1 MAPLTIPQ
9 RPQGGL
15 RAPFLDYPRGS
26 VRALPSDCAGGASW
40 ICFVLRRGQG
50 AALLPVLGWKLVLSD
65 GSSGEYVGAVLVFEV
80 VGIVCSCSEATTCKF
95 GALLWRAG
103 RT

>member
-26 VRALPSDCAGGASW
+26 VGAVPGDCAGGASW
-40 ICFVLRRGQG
+40 ICFVIAAGQG
-50 AALLPVLGWKLVLSD
+50 AALLPVLGWKLVLRW
-65 GSSGEYVGAVLVFEV
+65 GSSGENGKEFLVFEL
-80 VGIVCSCSEATTCKF
+80 
-95 GALLWRAG
+95 GALFTLVLRQRLAS
-103 RT
+103 